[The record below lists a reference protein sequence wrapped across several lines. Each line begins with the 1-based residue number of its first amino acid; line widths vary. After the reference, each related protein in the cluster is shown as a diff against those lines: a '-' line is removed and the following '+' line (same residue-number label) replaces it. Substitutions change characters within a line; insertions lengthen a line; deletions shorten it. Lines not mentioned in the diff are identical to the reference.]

1 MSDDIKG
8 LGEYKGP
15 RDRIGRINNRL
26 KKTVEKQSAGS
37 MSICKKCGSP
47 FEQSWR
53 PSKGLYTTFDT
64 CADCRMMVA
73 RGTSKA
79 QIEYTPHPGQQLV
92 HESTARFKVV
102 AAGARWGKD
111 RCMVMEF
118 ITQFANML
126 SEDRGTEMV
135 PYVHGWII
143 APTYMLAR
151 QNWRELK
158 AFFPRQ
164 WVTNLWEGDKM
175 IETVNGG
182 MIEVRSADDPESL
195 VGVGLDIVLITEAGR
210 IKHFDEVWTNIE
222 MRLASP
228 GRGPNG
234 QGGLGLVNGTP
245 RGLGFYYDMWRWGQK
260 DTPYYD
266 SAWESWQFSSWENP
280 YLMRKDK
287 NFLEG
292 IKKRFPARIYQQEV
306 CVTPDTVIYGQNV
319 KYARDVNVG
328 DFVYSHSGNLRRVNE
343 VMINDFCG
351 DLVGIQSY
359 KSGDI
364 LKLTPEHRV
373 LSYRRQKSHRY
384 QEAYEPIW
392 IQAQDLKPGDYVAYP
407 DKVATDCPNM
417 DFIDLRKFAKH
428 SYLETESGLMYYKP
442 KWTSESPNCRKNP
455 KKTVPCIINLNR
467 KVLRMFGLWL
477 AEGHVARNNTIV
489 WSLSLQ
495 EHYLADE
502 IINTLKTEFGLL
514 GIKKESSVNH
524 CLNVRV
530 INCFLADCLTS
541 LFGQGAR
548 NKFVGEFVQNL
559 SNQQIADFLS
569 GYFIG
574 DGYGGPDK
582 ASFGTASKEL
592 AKDVRF
598 LLFKL
603 GVESGTY
610 YSKPRKSSIEGREIT
625 SNGSY
630 RIQVYGDSLKKLYDW
645 LDYGVEPNK
654 PKYNNTWTANG
665 YRWVAIKK
673 IFRIPYDGKVY
684 NYEIDKDNTFLTEN
698 GIVHNCGE
706 FLPEG
711 NCMFPTADDC
721 ATYVGEGLPEPG
733 RSYVIGYDPAK
744 SIDYSGVAIRN
755 DLGETVKIEQWM
767 GMDWDPQFDRIA
779 LYSKQYNNARIVM
792 DRTGLGETIPS
803 QLIKRGLEVEDIY
816 FSSKEKEI
824 LVNNLAMLI
833 EQKRISYPKFEP
845 LLLEFKD
852 YQYQISGKTKN
863 ITFGNASKNGHD
875 DLVTAMMLA
884 FKDFDIIEESL
895 PFMGCL
901 YGVGKK

>member
-1 MSDDIKG
+1 
-8 LGEYKGP
+8 
-15 RDRIGRINNRL
+15 
-26 KKTVEKQSAGS
+26 
-37 MSICKKCGSP
+37 
-47 FEQSWR
+47 
-53 PSKGLYTTFDT
+53 
-64 CADCRMMVA
+64 
-73 RGTSKA
+73 
-79 QIEYTPHPGQQLV
+79 
-92 HESTARFKVV
+92 
-102 AAGARWGKD
+102 
-111 RCMVMEF
+111 
-118 ITQFANML
+118 
-126 SEDRGTEMV
+126 
-135 PYVHGWII
+135 
-143 APTYMLAR
+143 
-151 QNWRELK
+151 
-158 AFFPRQ
+158 
-164 WVTNLWEGDKM
+164 M

-306 CVTPDTVIYGQNV
+306 
-319 KYARDVNVG
+319 
-328 DFVYSHSGNLRRVNE
+328 
-343 VMINDFCG
+343 M
-351 DLVGIQSY
+351 
-359 KSGDI
+359 
-364 LKLTPEHRV
+364 
-373 LSYRRQKSHRY
+373 
-384 QEAYEPIW
+384 
-392 IQAQDLKPGDYVAYP
+392 
-407 DKVATDCPNM
+407 
-417 DFIDLRKFAKH
+417 
-428 SYLETESGLMYYKP
+428 
-442 KWTSESPNCRKNP
+442 
-455 KKTVPCIINLNR
+455 
-467 KVLRMFGLWL
+467 
-477 AEGHVARNNTIV
+477 
-489 WSLSLQ
+489 
-495 EHYLADE
+495 
-502 IINTLKTEFGLL
+502 
-514 GIKKESSVNH
+514 
-524 CLNVRV
+524 
-530 INCFLADCLTS
+530 
-541 LFGQGAR
+541 
-548 NKFVGEFVQNL
+548 GE
-559 SNQQIADFLS
+559 
-569 GYFIG
+569 Y
-574 DGYGGPDK
+574 
-582 ASFGTASKEL
+582 
-592 AKDVRF
+592 
-598 LLFKL
+598 
-603 GVESGTY
+603 
-610 YSKPRKSSIEGREIT
+610 
-625 SNGSY
+625 
-630 RIQVYGDSLKKLYDW
+630 
-645 LDYGVEPNK
+645 
-654 PKYNNTWTANG
+654 
-665 YRWVAIKK
+665 
-673 IFRIPYDGKVY
+673 
-684 NYEIDKDNTFLTEN
+684 
-698 GIVHNCGE
+698 
-706 FLPEG
+706 LPEG

-733 RSYVIGYDPAK
+733 RTYVIGYDPAK
-744 SIDYSGVAIRN
+744 SIDYSGVAVRN

>member
-53 PSKGLYTTFDT
+53 PTKGLYTTFDT

-73 RGTSKA
+73 RGTSSA

-92 HESTARFKVV
+92 HDSPARFKVV

-118 ITQFANML
+118 ITQFAKML

-210 IKHFDEVWTNIE
+210 IKHFEEVWTNIE

-266 SAWESWQFSSWENP
+266 PAWESWQFSSWENP

-306 CVTPDTVIYGQNV
+306 
-319 KYARDVNVG
+319 
-328 DFVYSHSGNLRRVNE
+328 
-343 VMINDFCG
+343 M
-351 DLVGIQSY
+351 
-359 KSGDI
+359 
-364 LKLTPEHRV
+364 
-373 LSYRRQKSHRY
+373 
-384 QEAYEPIW
+384 
-392 IQAQDLKPGDYVAYP
+392 
-407 DKVATDCPNM
+407 
-417 DFIDLRKFAKH
+417 
-428 SYLETESGLMYYKP
+428 
-442 KWTSESPNCRKNP
+442 
-455 KKTVPCIINLNR
+455 
-467 KVLRMFGLWL
+467 
-477 AEGHVARNNTIV
+477 
-489 WSLSLQ
+489 
-495 EHYLADE
+495 
-502 IINTLKTEFGLL
+502 
-514 GIKKESSVNH
+514 
-524 CLNVRV
+524 
-530 INCFLADCLTS
+530 
-541 LFGQGAR
+541 
-548 NKFVGEFVQNL
+548 
-559 SNQQIADFLS
+559 
-569 GYFIG
+569 
-574 DGYGGPDK
+574 
-582 ASFGTASKEL
+582 
-592 AKDVRF
+592 
-598 LLFKL
+598 
-603 GVESGTY
+603 
-610 YSKPRKSSIEGREIT
+610 
-625 SNGSY
+625 
-630 RIQVYGDSLKKLYDW
+630 
-645 LDYGVEPNK
+645 
-654 PKYNNTWTANG
+654 
-665 YRWVAIKK
+665 
-673 IFRIPYDGKVY
+673 
-684 NYEIDKDNTFLTEN
+684 
-698 GIVHNCGE
+698 GE

-711 NCMFPTADDC
+711 NCMFPTAGDC

-744 SIDYSGVAIRN
+744 SIDYSGVAVRN

-833 EQKRISYPKFEP
+833 EQKRISYPNFEP